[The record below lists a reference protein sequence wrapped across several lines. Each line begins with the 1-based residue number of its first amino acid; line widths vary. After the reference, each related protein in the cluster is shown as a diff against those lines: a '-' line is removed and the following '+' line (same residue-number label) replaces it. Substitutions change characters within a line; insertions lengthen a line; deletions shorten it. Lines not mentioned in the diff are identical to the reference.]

1 MEVWDS
7 GKVPLGI
14 FYREE
19 GTPTYEGQLVRDINL
34 APASQDITDKVWKEK
49 VKRIIEENY
58 V

>member
-19 GTPTYEGQLVRDINL
+19 GTPTYEEQLVRDINL
-34 APASQDITDKVWKEK
+34 APALQDITDKVWKEK
-49 VKRIIEENY
+49 VKRIIEEKY